1 MTSEEDARSQT
12 EEFAKQAKMAPTSF
26 IGDVFYFLRSNGKW
40 WMLPLIILLLG
51 FGLLMVLASSG
62 AAPLIYTLF

>member
-1 MTSEEDARSQT
+1 MTSEKDTRSQAK
-12 EEFAKQAKMAPTSF
+12 EFTRQAEMAPTSF
-26 IGDVFYFLRSNGKW
+26 VGDLLYFLRSNRKW

-51 FGLLMVLASSG
+51 FGLLMILASTG

>member
-1 MTSEEDARSQT
+1 MTSEEDTRSQA
-12 EEFAKQAKMAPTSF
+12 EEFTKQAEMAPTSF
-26 IGDVFYFLRSNGKW
+26 LGDIFYFLRNNRKW

-51 FGLLMVLASSG
+51 FGLLMILATTG